1 VIDTTHR
8 VQTPEGVELALT
20 VAGPAPRAIAWAID
34 GGLRALLITMA
45 AVPLGLLGNLGEAG
59 LFLLAFMASWFYSVA
74 FEVLRQGRTPG
85 KQIMDL
91 QVVHEDGTPVRWPAS
106 LLRNFL
112 RSVDALPVGYC
123 LGAAFM
129 CMDPGFRRL
138 GDIAAGT
145 LVIHTRASTPRDV
158 IPAAAPLP
166 PSIALALDEQRA
178 VIAFAERA
186 ARLTGERAR
195 ELAAIPTP
203 LVAGGEP
210 RQMLERIAA
219 WLIGRST

>member
-1 VIDTTHR
+1 
-8 VQTPEGVELALT
+8 
-20 VAGPAPRAIAWAID
+20 
-34 GGLRALLITMA
+34 
-45 AVPLGLLGNLGEAG
+45 
-59 LFLLAFMASWFYSVA
+59 
-74 FEVLRQGRTPG
+74 
-85 KQIMDL
+85 
-91 QVVHEDGTPVRWPAS
+91 
-106 LLRNFL
+106 
-112 RSVDALPVGYC
+112 
-123 LGAAFM
+123 
-129 CMDPGFRRL
+129 MDPGFRRL